1 MSGRPTQ
8 PSRGFNWRNFI
19 ITITT
24 TIITIIIASGGADP
38 SWWCRRVGTATIII
52 TTITITT
59 AITGI
64 ESRHARELEPGSDG
78 IRTGLQLLLDAF
90 FLARTDI
97 HPGSR
102 VPNPTF
108 AVCAATIGA
117 NFGFER
123 TLENYDSSVDL
134 DQKFLK
140 VSRQT

>member
-90 FLARTDI
+90 SWREPI
-97 HPGSR
+97 SIP
-102 VPNPTF
+102 
-108 AVCAATIGA
+108 
-117 NFGFER
+117 
-123 TLENYDSSVDL
+123 DL
-134 DQKFLK
+134 
-140 VSRQT
+140 VSRIRS